1 MDDTEWN
8 AMQFFELY
16 FYFHCIHK
24 HVQLSMNVLCVFA
37 SAFAFALHGLV
48 IVVVSILVV
57 SMVLMVSWHLYNQ
70 LNERVRLSLLT
81 IWLSRMKCI
90 SDCQPITSRRIQLVE
105 HTIWIII
112 MWVNMN
118 MNIRALA
125 TTLWQNEAF
134 LLFSNN
140 QFWLFILARTLLL
153 YLLNSSSVTNTLG
166 AAAAATTIRR
176 WFSYILNGMNMNMNQ
191 IQKLAAIPLLL
202 FEIHLF
208 SAIYPRQQ

>member
-24 HVQLSMNVLCVFA
+24 HVQLIMNVLCVFA
-37 SAFAFALHGLV
+37 FAFAFALHGLV

-125 TTLWQNEAF
+125 HTLLQIEAF